1 MSTDATTAA
10 ADTTTAA
17 ATTTAAT
24 TAAAAGPWY
33 GSLIGSDGKL
43 NHTAFDSAPDAIK
56 PYVGQFKRYESLDAL
71 LNGFGNAATLASKK
85 ALLPLPADA
94 TPEMRAEQAAHLRS
108 INQVPEK
115 PDGYGI
121 KRPDYIPEQVW
132 DNDVVSKSQDVFHK
146 HSASPA
152 MVKELMEIQYASTKD
167 QLARVEQ
174 QQAAWFAEQ
183 ETQISTA
190 AQAKNITRQ
199 KAQDMAERG
208 AGLLGI
214 NPKESASFRT
224 LEGFNACLR
233 AAELIAE
240 HKIVTGDAPEG
251 VAGDSLAQARDIM
264 GNPQNPLYKA
274 HNEPTH
280 PQHEA
285 AKARVSAL
293 YQAHFGARK

>member
-1 MSTDATTAA
+1 MSAEPAVASAEPSAIAPTVSPAIAA
-10 ADTTTAA
+10 P
-17 ATTTAAT
+17 
-24 TAAAAGPWY
+24 AGPWY
-33 GSLIGSDGKL
+33 SGLVGTDGKL

-56 PYVGQFKRYESLDAL
+56 PYVSQFKRYESLDAL

-121 KRPDYIPEQVW
+121 KRPDDLPEQVW
-132 DNDVVSKSQDVFHK
+132 DNDLVAQSSAVFHK

-152 MVKELMEIQYASTKD
+152 MVKELMDLQVATTK
-167 QLARVEQ
+167 QQIAKV
-174 QQAAWFAEQ
+174 QQAEAAYYAEQ
-183 ETQISTA
+183 ETQIASA
-190 AQAKNITRQ
+190 AQSKNITRQ
-199 KAQDMAERG
+199 RAQAMAERG

-214 NPKESASFRT
+214 DAAKSPSFKT

-251 VAGDSLAQARDIM
+251 VSGNSLDQARDIM
-264 GNPQNPLYKA
+264 NNAQNKDNA
-274 HNEPTH
+274 AFKNENH
-280 PQHEA
+280 PQHQA
-285 AKARVSAL
+285 VKAKVSAL
-293 YQAHFGARK
+293 YEAWGKNGR